1 MDTIEIIESR
11 TSLLTV
17 EELGEYTSI
26 SPKTLYRYIKNR
38 NAAAEG
44 SSRITRRPCAS
55 VHNTRATAARRGAP
69 A

>member
-38 NAAAEG
+38 KLPAIRIGGCVRLNPHTTAEWLR
-44 SSRITRRPCAS
+44 SRHS
-55 VHNTRATAARRGAP
+55 
-69 A
+69 